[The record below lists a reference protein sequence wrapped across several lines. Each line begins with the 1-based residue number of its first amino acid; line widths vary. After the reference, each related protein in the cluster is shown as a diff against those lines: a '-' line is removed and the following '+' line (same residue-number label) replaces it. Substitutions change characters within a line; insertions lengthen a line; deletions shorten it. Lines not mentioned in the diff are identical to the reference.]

1 MYIQI
6 KVVPRSGHTKFVEKM
21 DDETYKIRLKAVPEN
36 GKANEELIKF
46 LSQELQISKDTI
58 RIISGH
64 TDPRKLLK
72 IPDESKKRFEN
83 LFNINEK
90 Q

>member
-6 KVVPRSGHTKFVEKM
+6 KVVPKSRETTFIEKM
-21 DDETYKIRLKAVPEN
+21 DDDTYKIRLRSAPEK
-36 GKANEELIKF
+36 GKANEELIKY
-46 LSQELQISKDTI
+46 LSEELQIPKDTI

-72 IPDESKKRFEN
+72 IPDDTK
-83 LFNINEK
+83 IPW
-90 Q
+90 